1 MMSVTTPANLSLRE
15 LTTETRP
22 SEPGPVLWTRRAFY
36 DLMEIQGV
44 DRMPVELIEGELV
57 TMAAQ
62 SNMHAVL
69 VEKTCRVLRKVFTED
84 MYWTRV
90 EATLDLSNI
99 SAPDPD
105 VAVVRGSF
113 ESWELSQ
120 ANSEQALLVV
130 EVSVTTASYDRRRK
144 ASMYAKNG
152 VEDYWVV
159 DALNKRLEVRRQPVP
174 DASEHYGY
182 GYAQVM
188 SYYTGDTV
196 SPLALPLM
204 KISVTDLLPR

>member
-1 MMSVTTPANLSLRE
+1 LRE

-22 SEPGPVLWTRRAFY
+22 TEPGPVLWTRRAFY
-36 DLMEIQGV
+36 DLMEMQGV

-57 TMAAQ
+57 AMAAQ
-62 SNMHAVL
+62 SNVHAVL
-69 VEKTCRVLRKVFTED
+69 IEKACRSLRKVFKED
-84 MYWTRV
+84 EYWVRV

-113 ESWELSQ
+113 ESWELSKDNPQ
-120 ANSEQALLVV
+120 TALLVV
-130 EVSVTTASYDRRRK
+130 EVGVTTIGYDRRRK

-152 VEDYWVV
+152 VEDYWVI

-174 DASEHYGY
+174 DATEQYGF
-182 GYAQVM
+182 GYAQIM
-188 SYYTGDTV
+188 SYHAGDTV
-196 SPLALPLM
+196 SPLAMPSV
-204 KISVTDLLPR
+204 KISVSDLLPR